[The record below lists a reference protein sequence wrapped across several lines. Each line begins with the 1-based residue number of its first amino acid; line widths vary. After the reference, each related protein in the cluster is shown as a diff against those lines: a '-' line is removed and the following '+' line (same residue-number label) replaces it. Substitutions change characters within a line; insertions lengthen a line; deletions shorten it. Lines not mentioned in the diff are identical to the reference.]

1 MSYDPRVHHR
11 KSIRLKGFDYS
22 APGSYYVTIC
32 AAKHRRIF
40 GMIRNEHL
48 IHSDIGK
55 IVDADWQR
63 LTEHYPNIVLDEY
76 QLMPNHL
83 HAIVTFTETARRH
96 MALSPLLGAKKPSSP
111 ERKFGNP
118 IAGSLSTI
126 IGAYKSGVTIKA
138 RKAGLIHSEPLWQS
152 RFYDHVIRSDT
163 DFFMIQQYIKLNPT
177 MWEYDID
184 NPDAP
189 AISFEEFEKRLEEKY
204 GITGTALYIIVNS
217 KKFNRLRLL

>member
-1 MSYDPRVHHR
+1 MSYDPRIHHR

-32 AAKHRRIF
+32 AAKHRCVF
-40 GMIRNEHL
+40 GMIRNETL
-48 IHSDIGK
+48 VPSDIGK

-63 LTEHYPNIVLDEY
+63 LTEHYPHIVLDEY

-83 HAIVTFTETARRH
+83 HAIVTIKETARGD
-96 MALSPLLGAKKPSSP
+96 MALSPLLGAKKPSPP
-111 ERKFGNP
+111 ERKFGKP
-118 IAGSLSTI
+118 IGCSVSTI

-138 RKAGLIHSEPLWQS
+138 RKAGLVHNESLWQS
-152 RFYDHVIRSDT
+152 RFYDHVIRSDR

-177 MWEYDID
+177 MWEYDVD
-184 NPDAP
+184 NPDARG
-189 AISFEEFEKRLEEKY
+189 ISFEEFEKRLEEKY
-204 GITGTALYIIVNS
+204 GITGMALYIIVDS